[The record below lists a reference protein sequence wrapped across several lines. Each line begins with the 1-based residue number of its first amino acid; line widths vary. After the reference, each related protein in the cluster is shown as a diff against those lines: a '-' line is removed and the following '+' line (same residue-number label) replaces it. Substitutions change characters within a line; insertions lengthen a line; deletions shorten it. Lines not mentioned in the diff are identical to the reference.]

1 MVKSEKV
8 KLSPNDVKVS
18 LRVFKDSWMITSKLL
33 GWNHFETLFIAFS
46 GVMTKTNHYI
56 IVETVNVLLVDLFG
70 ELVGRRLANKAV
82 LNLAEWFDLLVN
94 QSIA

>member
-1 MVKSEKV
+1 
-8 KLSPNDVKVS
+8 
-18 LRVFKDSWMITSKLL
+18 
-33 GWNHFETLFIAFS
+33 
-46 GVMTKTNHYI
+46 MTKTNHYI

-94 QSIA
+94 QPIA